1 MEQGDGCQSQSYRRS
16 TTTPRTLRRVTP
28 LFAER
33 QCSVPRLGDI
43 WVPKSTVTPNHFTRF
58 YIPGVED
65 LFQIGDH
72 FVKVE
77 HGGSKSRVISWKIWR
92 DLEGKWQFQQESTD
106 EQNFSI
112 FPSNFAPLRPVVEGE
127 QSQFV
132 D

>member
-33 QCSVPRLGDI
+33 QRSVPRLGDI
-43 WVPKSTVTPNHFTRF
+43 WVPKSVVSPNHFTKF

-72 FVKVE
+72 LVRVE
-77 HGGSKSRVISWKIWR
+77 HGGSRSRVISWRIWH
-92 DLEGKWQFQQESTD
+92 DSEGKWQFQQESTN

-112 FPSNFAPLRPVVEGE
+112 FPSNFAPLRPVAEGE
-127 QSQFV
+127 
-132 D
+132 